1 MVTMKKISLKFIMAI
16 TLFGLLSSCNAN
28 ANDNKGT
35 KDYEATQIVEQM
47 QFGWN
52 LGNTLDATGG
62 SWARGLSTETAWGQP
77 KTTKPMIDGL
87 AKSGIKTIRI
97 PISWHDHVIDKN
109 YTIDPAWMARVKQI
123 VDWAYENELFIIINT
138 HHDNYDKNAPIPAGS
153 GYYYPSQENYEES
166 SNYLKALW
174 TQICE
179 TFNNDYDYHLIFET
193 MNEPRPCG
201 TDYEWWHDP
210 NSIFSKKFMGA
221 LNKLNQDVVDTIRKS
236 GGNNKYRMI
245 MVPALAASPDAA
257 TTMDFIMPKDTVENR
272 LAVSVHMYTPYNFAM
287 ASPGDIKFTDAH
299 KKDLTRVFSKLN
311 RRFVSKGI
319 PVVVGEMGAT
329 NKDNLQDRI
338 AWFDYFV
345 TEGRKNGIMT
355 CCLWDN
361 GVWKINKGEKESSR
375 YSEHYGYYNRNE
387 QTWFF
392 PELHQTAIKA
402 MKK

>member
-1 MVTMKKISLKFIMAI
+1 MKKISLKFIMAI
-16 TLFGLLSSCNAN
+16 ILFGLLSSCSAN
-28 ANDNKGT
+28 AKGNKGT
-35 KDYEATQIVEQM
+35 KDFEATQIVEQM

-52 LGNTLDATGG
+52 LGNTLDAVGG

-174 TQICE
+174 AQICE

>member
-1 MVTMKKISLKFIMAI
+1 MKKIFLKFIMAI
-16 TLFGLLSSCNAN
+16 TLFGLLSSCN

-287 ASPGDIKFTDAH
+287 ETPGKENFTNDHRKELDII
-299 KKDLTRVFSKLN
+299 FSNLN
-311 RRFVSKGI
+311 KTYISKGI
-319 PVVVGEMGAT
+319 PVVIGEMGAT
-329 NKDNLQDRI
+329 NKDNLEERA
-338 AWFDYFV
+338 AWFGYFV
-345 TEGRKNGIMT
+345 QHSRQYGMSA
-355 CCLWDN
+355 CLWDN
-361 GVWKINKGEKESSR
+361 GVPEPSRENGEK
-375 YSEHYGYYNRNE
+375 YGYYNRNKQE
-387 QTWFF
+387 WYF
-392 PELHQTAIKA
+392 PLLIEIALKASSIK
-402 MKK
+402 

>member
-1 MVTMKKISLKFIMAI
+1 M
-16 TLFGLLSSCNAN
+16 
-28 ANDNKGT
+28 
-35 KDYEATQIVEQM
+35 
-47 QFGWN
+47 
-52 LGNTLDATGG
+52 NT
-62 SWARGLSTETAWGQP
+62 
-77 KTTKPMIDGL
+77 
-87 AKSGIKTIRI
+87 
-97 PISWHDHVIDKN
+97 
-109 YTIDPAWMARVKQI
+109 
-123 VDWAYENELFIIINT
+123 
-138 HHDNYDKNAPIPAGS
+138 
-153 GYYYPSQENYEES
+153 
-166 SNYLKALW
+166 LW

-210 NSIFSKKFMGA
+210 NSIISKKFMGA

-272 LAVSVHMYTPYNFAM
+272 LAISVHMYTPYNFAM

>member
-1 MVTMKKISLKFIMAI
+1 MKKISLKFIMAI
-16 TLFGLLSSCNAN
+16 TLFGLLSSCSAN
-28 ANDNKGT
+28 AKGNKGT
-35 KDYEATQIVEQM
+35 KDFEATQIVEQM

-52 LGNTLDATGG
+52 LGNTLDAVGG

-174 TQICE
+174 AQICE

-272 LAVSVHMYTPYNFAM
+272 KIHLDFVNENW
-287 ASPGDIKFTDAH
+287 
-299 KKDLTRVFSKLN
+299 KKYFKA
-311 RRFVSKGI
+311 FEIG
-319 PVVVGEMGAT
+319 
-329 NKDNLQDRI
+329 KDDTL
-338 AWFDYFV
+338 
-345 TEGRKNGIMT
+345 
-355 CCLWDN
+355 
-361 GVWKINKGEKESSR
+361 WKIAKEHID
-375 YSEHYGYYNRNE
+375 YTYYDDINEYIEEVMCINHMKDDTIKYGQSIIIPYFETFELYYE
-387 QTWFF
+387 I
-392 PELHQTAIKA
+392 P
-402 MKK
+402 